1 VVLGALAAVG
11 AVALVHRRYR
21 RSVVEVELGRQIAR
35 ERRCARELEALR
47 GAGWTVLHS
56 GVTAIPL
63 GNHTSSATSRTAP
76 SGVTTLTRRVG
87 APRRL

>member
-47 GAGWTVLHS
+47 GAGWTMLHS

-63 GNHTSSATSRTAP
+63 ETTPRPPPRAPLRQASR
-76 SGVTTLTRRVG
+76 R
-87 APRRL
+87 